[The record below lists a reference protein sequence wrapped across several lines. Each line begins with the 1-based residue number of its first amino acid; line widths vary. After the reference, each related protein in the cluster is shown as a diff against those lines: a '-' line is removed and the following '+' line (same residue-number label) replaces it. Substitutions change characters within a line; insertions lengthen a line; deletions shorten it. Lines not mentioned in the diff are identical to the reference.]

1 MSDQNTSATAPSTS
15 LEASPSTQN
24 TTPSSVSP
32 DQTQA
37 LQNAATNGTPAQQSV
52 AKKMLKQIKYK
63 VDGVESTEDLPFEI
77 PEEHQEYMQKQF
89 SLNKGAQKRMA
100 EKAQL
105 ENEIKL
111 FFGDL
116 KGNTKD
122 TLAKLGI
129 DPKQFAAMMLEEEL
143 KQQAMSPEQKELEEL
158 KAKYAQSEKEKKARE
173 EEFTQKELERATKL
187 EYERISTR
195 MEKAIETS
203 GLPKDP
209 AIVQRMA
216 KYMLLG
222 NQYNVQLD
230 PEDVVG
236 LVRDEMFAEISSLV
250 KQLGA
255 DKVEQLVG
263 KDILKQIRQKN
274 LAKAKQTPGT
284 TKAAIKDV
292 GVTTKKETKEP
303 TKKTFKDHFGF

>member
-1 MSDQNTSATAPSTS
+1 MSDQNTSVPAPASAP
-15 LEASPSTQN
+15 EAPQSSSN
-24 TTPSSVSP
+24 TPQSP
-32 DQTQA
+32 DQQA
-37 LQNAATNGTPAQQSV
+37 LQNAVANGTPQQQAV
-52 AKKMLKQIKYK
+52 AKKMLKEIKYK
-63 VDGVESTEDLPFEI
+63 ANGIEHTETLGFEI
-77 PEEHQEYMQKQF
+77 PEDQVEWMQKQL
-89 SLNKGAQKRMA
+89 SMNKGAQKSMS

-105 ENEIKL
+105 ENEIKS

-158 KAKYAQSEKEKKARE
+158 KAKYAQSEKDKKARE

-274 LAKAKQTPGT
+274 LAKSKQTPGT
-284 TKAAIKDV
+284 AKAAIKDV
-292 GVTTKKETKEP
+292 GVVSKKEAKETP
-303 TKKTFKDHFGF
+303 KKTFKDHFGF